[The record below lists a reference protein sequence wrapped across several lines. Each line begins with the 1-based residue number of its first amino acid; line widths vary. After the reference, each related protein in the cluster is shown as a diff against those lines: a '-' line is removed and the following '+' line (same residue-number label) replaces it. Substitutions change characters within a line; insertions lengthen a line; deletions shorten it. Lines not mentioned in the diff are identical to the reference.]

1 MLGPDINRL
10 HKCVHPQFRPPNI
23 PEHVKHAMFD
33 MVPKWALSWA
43 DKHCDAMQFLRNF
56 LLASNDSV
64 DAITLHD
71 YPLVG
76 RNAVKNDFIDP
87 NVMDSLK
94 LRVQVFRAAFPERI
108 FWLGETGSAS
118 GGGSDGKSNR

>member
-1 MLGPDINRL
+1 MGPDINRL
-10 HKCVHPQFRPPNI
+10 NKCVHPEFRSPNI
-23 PEHVKHAMFD
+23 PNHVKHSMFEV
-33 MVPKWALSWA
+33 VPKWALSWVE
-43 DKHCDAMQFLRNF
+43 KHCDAMQFLKNF

-76 RNAVKNDFIDP
+76 RNAVKDDFINPD
-87 NVMDSLK
+87 VMDSLK
-94 LRVQVFRAAFPERI
+94 LRVQVFRATFPKRI